1 MSLNVMSWWGDLSWY
16 YYTGVRFW
24 GYSSHIKQR
33 IQIHLRGY
41 PEAWYREKVGTKS
54 RAVFISFSK
63 LVWECLG
70 NICRGENTEVNDD
83 KLRCK
88 RKWLMGV
95 RSGWQVSQDQQKNG
109 LCSGSRQMWLETLR
123 RQRGQRRGLSRTDLE
138 SLFPREQL

>member
-1 MSLNVMSWWGDLSWY
+1 M
-16 YYTGVRFW
+16 RFW

-33 IQIHLRGY
+33 IQIHLRDY

-88 RKWLMGV
+88 RKWLTG
-95 RSGWQVSQDQQKNG
+95 Q
-109 LCSGSRQMWLETLR
+109 SGSTKEWTVQW
-123 RQRGQRRGLSRTDLE
+123 
-138 SLFPREQL
+138 EQGDVIRDPAQAAGAEAGTV